1 MHFHCGFVVV
11 AGGDTRIDRQTG
23 TKREIPERGNRDKI
37 KTGQCRF
44 GQFGGRF
51 LAFFVFFMWIK
62 SEPKTGPKNYL
73 EKSIFGT
80 CKNMRF
86 PRGKRTSVLWTKNA
100 QGSSF
105 KVGSILKTHK
115 SRVKTMGCR
124 GISFKF

>member
-1 MHFHCGFVVV
+1 MLIERELENEWQTRDATELENVHFHCGFVVV

-73 EKSIFGT
+73 EINFRYLQKHAF
-80 CKNMRF
+80 
-86 PRGKRTSVLWTKNA
+86 
-100 QGSSF
+100 SS
-105 KVGSILKTHK
+105 GQTHK
-115 SRVKTMGCR
+115 RPLDQKRPGLE
-124 GISFKF
+124 F